1 MCWLLAEM
9 LDEILAF
16 AKMAGQVEEGEE
28 ELLSLLCQVAE
39 RELAS
44 KLKNGV
50 KPEDCAGA
58 FVIAAAWLALS
69 LLCVSRQED
78 RVESWSVGEVSVKRG
93 ADAAEQAAVY
103 RGQAERLMQPYCE
116 DDGFA
121 FIGVR
126 G

>member
-1 MCWLLAEM
+1 MHG
-9 LDEILAF
+9 EILEF

-39 RELAS
+39 GELS
-44 KLKNGV
+44 SRLKEGV
-50 KPEDCAGA
+50 KPEDCAGP

-69 LLCVSRQED
+69 LLCVSRQEEQA
-78 RVESWSVGEVSVKRG
+78 ESWSVGEVSVKKSV
-93 ADAAEQAAVY
+93 AAGEQAAVY
-103 RGQAERLMQPYCE
+103 RGQAERLMKPYCA

-121 FIGVR
+121 FLGVR

>member
-1 MCWLLAEM
+1 MHEK
-9 LDEILAF
+9 ILEF

-28 ELLSLLCQVAE
+28 ELLALLCQVAE
-39 RELAS
+39 RELTG

-50 KPEDCAGA
+50 KPEDCSGA
-58 FVIAAAWLALS
+58 FVIAAAWIALS

-78 RVESWSVGEVSVKRG
+78 GVTSWSAGDVSVQKKESAG
-93 ADAAEQAAVY
+93 EQAAVY

-121 FIGVR
+121 FMGVR

>member
-1 MCWLLAEM
+1 MYE
-9 LDEILAF
+9 EILEF

-28 ELLSLLCQVAE
+28 ELLALLCQVAE
-39 RELAS
+39 RELAT

-50 KPEDCAGA
+50 KPEDCAGS

-69 LLCVSRQED
+69 LLCVSRQEE
-78 RVESWSVGEVSVKRG
+78 RVDSWSVGEVSVKKG
-93 ADAAEQAAVY
+93 TNAGEQAAVY
-103 RGQAERLMQPYCE
+103 RSQAERLMQPYCA
-116 DDGFA
+116 DDDFA

>member
-1 MCWLLAEM
+1 MHS
-9 LDEILAF
+9 EILEF
-16 AKMAGQVEEGEE
+16 AQMAGEVKEGEE

-39 RELAS
+39 NELAS
-44 KLKNGV
+44 QLKEGIR
-50 KPEDCAGA
+50 PEDCAGA

-78 RVESWSVGEVSVKRG
+78 DADSWSVGEVSVKKNGNAGER
-93 ADAAEQAAVY
+93 AAVY
-103 RGQAERLMQPYCE
+103 RGQAERMMKPYCR

-121 FIGVR
+121 FVGVS